1 MIWVIEQPLYLIIL
15 GLVAVV
21 GFGFGWM
28 QTGYRALLYL
38 AVGSAICAGG
48 LLLLERLV
56 VTDAEEVESV
66 LHQIAG
72 DIERNDLPAVLA
84 AIHPDA
90 VQTRQRAEAEFP
102 NYEIDYVDIKS
113 NLKVDVDDDAVP
125 PKAMATFNVMVK
137 GRERSFGPF
146 TVPRFVEVTLV
157 KVDDR
162 WLALDYRHY
171 EVTFGMKK
179 RP

>member
-1 MIWVIEQPLYLIIL
+1 MTWVIEQPLYLIIL
-15 GLVAVV
+15 GLVGVV
-21 GFGFGWM
+21 GFGFGWI

-38 AVGSAICAGG
+38 AVGSAVCAAG
-48 LLLLERLV
+48 LLLLERFV
-56 VTDAEEVESV
+56 VTDAEQVEAA
-66 LHQIAG
+66 LHQIAD
-72 DIERNDLPAVLA
+72 DIENNDLPAVLA

-90 VQTRQRAEAEFP
+90 VETRQRAAAEFP

-113 NLKVDVDDDAVP
+113 NLKVDFKDDVVP
-125 PKAMATFNVMVK
+125 PKALATFNVTVK

-146 TVPRFVEVTLV
+146 NVPRFVEVTLV

-171 EVTFGMKK
+171 EMTFGMKQRK
-179 RP
+179 